1 MEIKRL
7 FYSAIRKWWLIL
19 LLAVLGGS
27 VGYYVY
33 VFSTIPMYT
42 ANTTLY
48 ALNRDKV
55 LAGQAPTTQDIAM
68 SQQVILQYSG
78 IFYSKTV
85 AAVAAKELEP
95 YRYHIS
101 DEALTSMSRIYS
113 QKDVNLLT
121 VSATSIDPEIAA
133 TVANAMGSAFA
144 SQMREFLQTD
154 FIGVLDEARV
164 PLRPVAS
171 GGAKKVLMMIVAG
184 IVAACGIIYVLEYF
198 DTTIRS
204 AEEIEEHLKM
214 RIIGIIPDH
223 DVK

>member
-1 MEIKRL
+1 MEIKCL
-7 FYSAIRKWWLIL
+7 FYSAIRKWWLIVL
-19 LLAVLGGS
+19 FAVLGGG

-33 VFSTIPMYT
+33 VSATIPMYT

-55 LAGQAPTTQDIAM
+55 LAGQAPTTQDIAL

-85 AAVAAKELEP
+85 TAVAAKALEQ
-95 YRYHIS
+95 YRYNIS
-101 DEALTSMSRIYS
+101 ADGLAAMSRIYS

-121 VSATSIDPEIAA
+121 VSATSPDPEIAA
-133 TVANAMGSAFA
+133 IVANAMGSAFA

-154 FIGVLDEARV
+154 FIGVLDEAQA

-171 GGAKKVLMMIVAG
+171 GGNKKVLLMIVAG

-198 DTTIRS
+198 DTTIHS
-204 AEEIEEHLKM
+204 AEEIEDHLKI
-214 RIIGIIPDH
+214 RVIGMIPDH
-223 DVK
+223 DIQ